1 MVFLKNLK
9 LRGILVPL
17 LLGLLA
23 VGYVGCG
30 GRKGSSEEEKPER
43 RVKGNVT
50 YQRIPIK
57 VNDEGYP
64 AGLVSPSNAE
74 TLPLRGAFVRAIFS
88 TEETMPDESK
98 ETVWRQADS
107 GYTDNEGNYSLL
119 LPEDVE
125 LPAFVEIQSISGYSG
140 NFLRIIAE
148 PDGIYCCDPLT
159 GEGIPQADRFI
170 YSMRKGI
177 DGLPSNDN
185 MPAAT
190 KEGEIQLDFEIGL
203 EDKWW
208 ISHPSRGNS
217 LKHAEGAEL
226 EPIGTGSK
234 VAAILDT
241 AYKAMTFFGSAT
253 PDAALDLHYR
263 QGRTEQFGTYVE
275 FDREKFPSAFEPGTS
290 IGGGTMHYFGSV
302 RGGPNPETDDAWD
315 EGTLLTM
322 MARNYYRSFG
332 VLSRFNPPPKK
343 WASIDDQRNQLM
355 TVNLH
360 PSMAVAEGMPGAM
373 TAVTLGTPYLTS
385 GSGTKF
391 RDIRDLDLSG
401 PGLPKPDIYSG
412 PAIAALTWEIA
423 LKANEIESPK
433 DPAAWADIDRASI
446 ARLYSLLSLTKI
458 DENTGAV
465 AEIVD
470 LPSLFTMLSK
480 LAYTAA
486 LDEPIDLAKI
496 FSDEVI
502 SELTESFFG
511 DKIWPH
517 WPEAGE
523 DEEGFEYL
531 IKDWGTDPGRPSS
544 ANNKNPGP
552 IEQNFPLSMADSVLD
567 ADGKYSNIT
576 KNEHFTAKIK
586 LSKDTPYQLSVTTE
600 PTLPNGASIEL
611 KINGNALSPHIFNSA
626 SKSKRIVLTGSGSE
640 ESPSSYLLDFSIKC
654 PTAKEGDIIK
664 GSGDITVKVRFDLSY

>member
-1 MVFLKNLK
+1 MAFLKNLK
-9 LRGILVPL
+9 LRGVLVPL

-23 VGYVGCG
+23 VGYMGCG
-30 GRKGSSEEEKPER
+30 GRKGSSEEEEPER

-57 VNDEGYP
+57 VDDKGYP
-64 AGLVSPSNAE
+64 TGLGSPSNAE
-74 TLPLRGAFVRAIFS
+74 TLPLRGAFVRAIYS

-107 GYTDNEGNYSLL
+107 GYTDSEGNYSLL
-119 LPEDVE
+119 LPTDVE

-140 NFLRIIAE
+140 NYLRIIAE
-148 PDGIYCCDPLT
+148 PDGIHCHRRDPQT
-159 GEGIPQADRFI
+159 GEDVPVPQADRVI

-177 DGLPSNDN
+177 DGLPSNDK

-217 LKHAEGAEL
+217 LKHAESAEL

-234 VAAILDT
+234 VAAIIDT

-263 QGRTEQFGTYVE
+263 QGRTEPFGTYVE

-332 VLSRFNPPPKK
+332 VLSRFHLPPKK
-343 WASIDDQRNQLM
+343 GASIDDPINQLT

-360 PSMAVAEGMPGAM
+360 PSMAVAEGMPDAM

-385 GSGTKF
+385 GSGTAV
-391 RDIRDLDLSG
+391 RDIRDLTE
-401 PGLPKPDIYSG
+401 LPKDIYSG

-423 LKANEIESPK
+423 LKANEIESPE
-433 DPAAWADIDRASI
+433 DPSAWADINRASI
-446 ARLYSLLSLTKI
+446 VRLYSLLSLNKI
-458 DENTGAV
+458 DQDTGAV
-465 AEIVD
+465 TEIVD

-486 LDEPIDLAKI
+486 LDEPVDLAEI
-496 FSDEVI
+496 FSDEVL

-511 DKIWPH
+511 YKIWPH
-517 WPEAGE
+517 WPQDGE
-523 DEEGFEYL
+523 SEDDFEYF
-531 IKDWGTDPGRPSS
+531 IKDWGTDPGRPPSE
-544 ANNKNPGP
+544 NNKNPGKQ
-552 IEQNFPLSMADSVLD
+552 IQNFVLSMADSVLD

-576 KNEHFTAKIK
+576 KNEHLTAKIK
-586 LSKDTPYQLSVTTE
+586 LSKDTPYLLSVSTE
-600 PTLPNGASIEL
+600 PSLPDGASIEF

-626 SKSKRIVLTGSGSE
+626 SPGPKRIVLPGSGSE
-640 ESPSSYLLDFSIKC
+640 EYPSSYLLDFSIKS
-654 PTAKEGDIIK
+654 PTVKVG
-664 GSGDITVKVRFDLSY
+664 GDITVKVRFDLSSY